1 MPYYYCFVE
10 VWKLHYF
17 NEEVSESCL
26 MKWEELYKH
35 YRQDMTDALN
45 QNTETKNEAA
55 NEVIKKYKAVIQ
67 IIFSSPF

>member
-1 MPYYYCFVE
+1 
-10 VWKLHYF
+10 
-17 NEEVSESCL
+17 